1 MFKNPL
7 HEKAD
12 FLFFMIYPP
21 SQNTMGVSPWMN
33 AECGSSETRRAKE
46 DASDFGELSRT
57 ADSAE
62 EMEDTTGVSPWR
74 LHLFPN
80 CEIGECEIRCKD
92 KPVIDNPARH
102 YEYFWRNFYGGLK
115 NFHEDDKEER
125 KVIKN
130 KTVSVL
136 PIP

>member
-33 AECGSSETRRAKE
+33 AECGSSEARRAKE

-74 LHLFPN
+74 LHF
-80 CEIGECEIRCKD
+80 ITITYQKS
-92 KPVIDNPARH
+92 RH
-102 YEYFWRNFYGGLK
+102 LEYSIL
-115 NFHEDDKEER
+115 
-125 KVIKN
+125 
-130 KTVSVL
+130 SL
-136 PIP
+136 LQ